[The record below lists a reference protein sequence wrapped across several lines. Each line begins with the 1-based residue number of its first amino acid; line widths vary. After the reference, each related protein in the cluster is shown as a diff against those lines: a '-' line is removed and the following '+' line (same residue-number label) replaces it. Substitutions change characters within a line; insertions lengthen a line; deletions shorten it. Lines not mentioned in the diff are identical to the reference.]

1 MDTHA
6 MCLCRASFPVSVL
19 LALLAAPSFASEV
32 DGDGVD
38 ANPRA
43 SAAALTP
50 DPALRASARGAIPAG
65 GVLLV
70 PESTNRRVLALNP
83 ATGDVIDPNFVP
95 ADAVNLTTPINA
107 QLSPDGTRVLVSDQ
121 IGDVI
126 QAFDVTTGAF
136 VSTFAPAGGV
146 NLAIADNIR
155 GWAYAANGNL
165 LVTVG
170 AGANNNAIAQF
181 SPTGAVL
188 PNFIAPASGGIASPF
203 DVFRIPTTAGPL
215 TQGQYLV
222 SNSSNGQVNRF
233 NADGTSVGLFATA
246 GTFAQQITQAPNG
259 NILVAAF
266 SPPANEGIFEFTP
279 AGVEVARLD
288 NPTTAGYRG
297 VHVLANGNVLTTTGA
312 GIHEL
317 DRTTGAL
324 VRTIVPAISGRYI
337 EFVSAGAGP
346 QPADLALTA
355 VLSAPIIID
364 QPASLALTLRNL
376 GPGAAPNSR
385 VTITLPAG
393 ASWVSDT
400 CATTGSATLR
410 TWAAGNLANAAQLSC
425 TLTLRFATA
434 GTFAIALAAQSD
446 ATDPNPGN
454 STFSVN
460 ASIAAPATPVPAL
473 SLFGLGLLVM
483 LLTLGAVATARVRP

>member
-1 MDTHA
+1 
-6 MCLCRASFPVSVL
+6 L
-19 LALLAAPSFASEV
+19 ASEV
-32 DGDGVD
+32 DGDGPD
-38 ANPRA
+38 PNPRA

-50 DPALRASARGAIPAG
+50 DPALRALVRGAIPAG

-70 PESTNRRVLALNP
+70 PESTNQRVLALNP

-95 ADAVNLTTPINA
+95 ADATNLSTPVNA
-107 QLSPDGTRVLVSDQ
+107 QLSPDGTLVLVSDQ
-121 IGDVI
+121 LDDVI

-136 VSTFAPAGGV
+136 VRTFAPAGGV
-146 NLAIADNIR
+146 NLGIADNIR
-155 GWAYAANGNL
+155 GWTYAANGNL

-170 AGANNNAIAQF
+170 SGTNANAIAQF
-181 SPTGAVL
+181 SPTGAAL
-188 PNFIAPASGGIASPF
+188 ANFIAPSVGGIASPF
-203 DVFRIPTTAGPL
+203 DVFRIPSTSGPL
-215 TQGQYLV
+215 TAGQYLI

-266 SPPANEGIFEFTP
+266 SPPAGEGVFEFTP
-279 AGVEVARLD
+279 AGVQVARLD
-288 NPTTAGYRG
+288 NATTSGYRG
-297 VHVLANGNVLTTTGA
+297 VYVLANGNVLTTTGA

-317 DRTTGAL
+317 DRSTGAL
-324 VRTIVPAISGRYI
+324 VRTIVPAVSGRYI

-355 VLSAPIIID
+355 VLSGPILVD
-364 QPASLALTLRNL
+364 QPATLALTLRNL
-376 GPGAAPNSR
+376 GPGAAPNAR
-385 VTITLPAG
+385 VTVTLPAG

-400 CATTGSATLR
+400 CATTGTATLR
-410 TWAAGNLANAAQLSC
+410 TWAAGDLANLAQVPC
-425 TLTLRFATA
+425 TMTLRFASA

-446 ATDPNPGN
+446 ATDPTPGN

-460 ASIAAPATPVPAL
+460 ASVAAPATPVPTL
-473 SLFGLGLLVM
+473 SLFGLVLLV
-483 LLTLGAVATARVRP
+483 LTLAAVATARLRH